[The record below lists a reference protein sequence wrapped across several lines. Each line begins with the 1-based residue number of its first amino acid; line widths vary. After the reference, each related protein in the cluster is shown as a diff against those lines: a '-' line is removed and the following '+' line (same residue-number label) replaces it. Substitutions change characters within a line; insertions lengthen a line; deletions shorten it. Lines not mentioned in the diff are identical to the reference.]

1 MKISSVVQSLPAHTH
16 NAGGDHMKRTKT
28 YYNGKTLV
36 TIDYSYIDSR
46 TEEQYKRDYEQLQ
59 EAAWA
64 IIDELIEA
72 GEEV

>member
-1 MKISSVVQSLPAHTH
+1 MYAAVYQLG
-16 NAGGDHMKRTKT
+16 NA
-28 YYNGKTLV
+28 
-36 TIDYSYIDSR
+36 TIMIDDSYIR
-46 TEEQYKRDYEQLQ
+46 TRDPEKIELDNEQVV

>member
-1 MKISSVVQSLPAHTH
+1 MSVVHQPLRHTH
-16 NAGGDHMKRTKT
+16 KPRGEDMYAAVYQLGNA
-28 YYNGKTLV
+28 
-36 TIDYSYIDSR
+36 TIMIDDSYIR
-46 TEEQYKRDYEQLQ
+46 TRDPEKIELDNEQVV